1 MDLKEND
8 KKIKEIENVIS
19 KSDEDISDKVNWS
32 KVWSKKYP
40 VLNSYQEVINITK
53 YKVKLRD
60 MLEEL
65 KRDYNYSEV
74 DAVLVLKDILYHEM
88 KR

>member
-1 MDLKEND
+1 MNLKGTD
-8 KKIKEIENVIS
+8 KKVKEIENVIS

-40 VLNSYQEVINITK
+40 VLGSYQKVVNITK
-53 YKVKLRD
+53 YKAKLRD
-60 MLEEL
+60 ILEEL
-65 KRDYNYSEV
+65 KRDYNEV

>member
-8 KKIKEIENVIS
+8 KKIKEIENVIA
-19 KSDEDISDKVNWS
+19 KSDEDINDKVNWS

-74 DAVLVLKDILYHEM
+74 DAVLV
-88 KR
+88 

>member
-1 MDLKEND
+1 MDLKETD
-8 KKIKEIENVIS
+8 KKIKEIENVIA
-19 KSDEDISDKVNWS
+19 KSDEDINDKVNWS
-32 KVWSKKYP
+32 KVWSKKYL

>member
-1 MDLKEND
+1 MNLKGTD
-8 KKIKEIENVIS
+8 KKVKEIENVIS

-40 VLNSYQEVINITK
+40 VLGSYQKVVNITK
-53 YKVKLRD
+53 YKAKLRD
-60 MLEEL
+60 ILEEL
-65 KRDYNYSEV
+65 KRDYNYNEV

>member
-1 MDLKEND
+1 MNLKETD
-8 KKIKEIENVIS
+8 KKIKEIENVIA
-19 KSDEDISDKVNWS
+19 KSDEDINDKVNWS

-40 VLNSYQEVINITK
+40 VLGSYQKVVDVAK
-53 YKVKLRD
+53 YKSQLRNILD
-60 MLEEL
+60 DL
-65 KRDYNYSEV
+65 KITYNYSEV

>member
-1 MDLKEND
+1 MNLKETD
-8 KKIKEIENVIS
+8 KKVKEIENVIS

-40 VLNSYQEVINITK
+40 VLGSYQKVVNIRK
-53 YKVKLRD
+53 YKAKLRD
-60 MLEEL
+60 ILEEL
-65 KRDYNYSEV
+65 KRDYNYNEF
-74 DAVLVLKDILYHEM
+74 DAVLVLKDILYHEI

>member
-1 MDLKEND
+1 MDLKETD
-8 KKIKEIENVIS
+8 KKIKEIENVIA
-19 KSDEDISDKVNWS
+19 KSDEDINDKVNWS

>member
-1 MDLKEND
+1 MNLKETD
-8 KKIKEIENVIS
+8 KKVKEIENVIS

-40 VLNSYQEVINITK
+40 VLGSYQKVVNITK
-53 YKVKLRD
+53 YKAKLRD
-60 MLEEL
+60 ILEEL
-65 KRDYNYSEV
+65 KRDYNYNEV
-74 DAVLVLKDILYHEM
+74 DAVLFLKDILYHEM

>member
-1 MDLKEND
+1 MNLKETD
-8 KKIKEIENVIS
+8 KKVKEIENVIS
-19 KSDEDISDKVNWS
+19 KSDEDISDKVNWP

-40 VLNSYQEVINITK
+40 VLGSYQKVVNITK
-53 YKVKLRD
+53 YKAKLRD
-60 MLEEL
+60 ILEEL

>member
-1 MDLKEND
+1 MNLKETD
-8 KKIKEIENVIS
+8 KKVKEIENVIS

-40 VLNSYQEVINITK
+40 VLGSYQKVVNITK
-53 YKVKLRD
+53 HKAKLRD
-60 MLEEL
+60 ILEEL
-65 KRDYNYSEV
+65 KRYYNYNEV
-74 DAVLVLKDILYHEM
+74 DAVLFLKDILYHEM

>member
-1 MDLKEND
+1 MNLKETD
-8 KKIKEIENVIS
+8 KKVKEIENVIS

-40 VLNSYQEVINITK
+40 VLGSYQKVVNITK
-53 YKVKLRD
+53 HKAKLRD
-60 MLEEL
+60 ILEEL
-65 KRDYNYSEV
+65 KRDYNYNEV
-74 DAVLVLKDILYHEM
+74 DAVLFLKDILYHEM

>member
-8 KKIKEIENVIS
+8 KKIKEIENVIA
-19 KSDEDISDKVNWS
+19 KSDEDINDKVNWS

>member
-1 MDLKEND
+1 MDLKETD
-8 KKIKEIENVIS
+8 KKIKEIENVIA
-19 KSDEDISDKVNWS
+19 KSDEDINDKVNWS

-60 MLEEL
+60 ILEEL

>member
-1 MDLKEND
+1 MNLKGTN
-8 KKIKEIENVIS
+8 KKVKEIENVIS

-40 VLNSYQEVINITK
+40 VLGSYQKVVNITK
-53 YKVKLRD
+53 YKAKLRD
-60 MLEEL
+60 ILEEL
-65 KRDYNYSEV
+65 KRDYNYNEV
-74 DAVLVLKDILYHEM
+74 DAVLVLKDILYHQM

>member
-1 MDLKEND
+1 MNLKETN
-8 KKIKEIENVIS
+8 KKVKEIENVIS

-40 VLNSYQEVINITK
+40 VLGSYQKVVNIAK
-53 YKVKLRD
+53 YKAKLRD
-60 MLEEL
+60 ILEEL
-65 KRDYNYSEV
+65 KRDYNYNEV

>member
-1 MDLKEND
+1 MNLKETD
-8 KKIKEIENVIS
+8 KKVKEIENVIS

-40 VLNSYQEVINITK
+40 VLGSYQKVVNITK
-53 YKVKLRD
+53 YKAKLRD
-60 MLEEL
+60 ILEEL
-65 KRDYNYSEV
+65 KRDYNYNEV
-74 DAVLVLKDILYHEM
+74 DAVLVLKDILYYEM

>member
-1 MDLKEND
+1 MSLKETD
-8 KKIKEIENVIS
+8 KKVKEIENVIS

>member
-1 MDLKEND
+1 MDLKETD
-8 KKIKEIENVIS
+8 KKIKEIENVIA
-19 KSDEDISDKVNWS
+19 KSDEDINDKVNWS

-65 KRDYNYSEV
+65 KRDYIIVKLMQY
-74 DAVLVLKDILYHEM
+74 
-88 KR
+88 

>member
-1 MDLKEND
+1 MNLKETD
-8 KKIKEIENVIS
+8 KKVKEIENVIS

-40 VLNSYQEVINITK
+40 VLGSYQKVVNITK
-53 YKVKLRD
+53 YKAKLRD
-60 MLEEL
+60 ILEEL
-65 KRDYNYSEV
+65 KRDYNYNEV

-88 KR
+88 RR

>member
-1 MDLKEND
+1 MNLKETD
-8 KKIKEIENVIS
+8 KKIKEIENVIA
-19 KSDEDISDKVNWS
+19 KSDEDINDKVNWS

-74 DAVLVLKDILYHEM
+74 DAVLILKDILYHEM

>member
-1 MDLKEND
+1 MDLKETD
-8 KKIKEIENVIS
+8 KKIKEIENVIA
-19 KSDEDISDKVNWS
+19 KSDEDINDKVNWS

-60 MLEEL
+60 MLEE
-65 KRDYNYSEV
+65 
-74 DAVLVLKDILYHEM
+74 
-88 KR
+88 

>member
-1 MDLKEND
+1 MDLKETD
-8 KKIKEIENVIS
+8 KKIKEIENVIA
-19 KSDEDISDKVNWS
+19 KSDEDINDKVNWS

-40 VLNSYQEVINITK
+40 VLGSYQKVVNITK
-53 YKVKLRD
+53 YKAKLRD
-60 MLEEL
+60 ILEEL
-65 KRDYNYSEV
+65 KRDYNYNEV

>member
-1 MDLKEND
+1 MNLKETD
-8 KKIKEIENVIS
+8 KKVKEIENVIS

-40 VLNSYQEVINITK
+40 VLGSYQKVVNITK
-53 YKVKLRD
+53 YKAKLRD
-60 MLEEL
+60 ILEEL
-65 KRDYNYSEV
+65 KRDYNYNEV

>member
-1 MDLKEND
+1 MNLKEID
-8 KKIKEIENVIS
+8 KKVKEIENVIS

-40 VLNSYQEVINITK
+40 VLGSYQKVVNITK
-53 YKVKLRD
+53 YKAKLRD
-60 MLEEL
+60 ILEEL
-65 KRDYNYSEV
+65 KRDYNEV

>member
-1 MDLKEND
+1 MNLKETD
-8 KKIKEIENVIS
+8 KKVKEIGNVIS

-40 VLNSYQEVINITK
+40 VLGSYQKVVNITK
-53 YKVKLRD
+53 YKAKLRD
-60 MLEEL
+60 ILEEL
-65 KRDYNYSEV
+65 KRDYNYNEV

>member
-1 MDLKEND
+1 MNLKETD
-8 KKIKEIENVIS
+8 KKVKEIENVIS

-40 VLNSYQEVINITK
+40 VLGSYQKVVNMTK
-53 YKVKLRD
+53 YKAKLRD
-60 MLEEL
+60 ILEEL
-65 KRDYNYSEV
+65 KRDYNYNEV

>member
-1 MDLKEND
+1 MNLKETD
-8 KKIKEIENVIS
+8 KKVKEIENVIS

-40 VLNSYQEVINITK
+40 VLGSYQKVVNITK
-53 YKVKLRD
+53 YKAKLRD
-60 MLEEL
+60 ILDVL
-65 KRDYNYSEV
+65 KRDYNYNEV

>member
-1 MDLKEND
+1 MSLKETD
-8 KKIKEIENVIS
+8 KKVKEIENVIS

-88 KR
+88 RR

>member
-1 MDLKEND
+1 MNLKETD

-40 VLNSYQEVINITK
+40 VLGSYQKVVNITK
-53 YKVKLRD
+53 YKAKLRD
-60 MLEEL
+60 ILEEL
-65 KRDYNYSEV
+65 KRDYNYNEV

>member
-1 MDLKEND
+1 MDLKETD
-8 KKIKEIENVIS
+8 KKIKEIENIIA
-19 KSDEDISDKVNWS
+19 KSDEDINDKVNWS

-65 KRDYNYSEV
+65 KRDYNYNEV

>member
-1 MDLKEND
+1 MDLKETD
-8 KKIKEIENVIS
+8 KKIKEIENIIA
-19 KSDEDISDKVNWS
+19 KSDEDINDKVNWS